1 VQMDHLLTMQRVR
14 EGYAG
19 ASLAEGSPKAVSQRV
34 LSAAEMLEGLANR
47 MSALDELRLQ
57 LWALERAGEPP
68 EAARGPYQERARLLR
83 EKAKELRDARDRYIQ
98 TGKLA
103 ASEAIGLDRSD
114 RRQGRAVLPGRLPP
128 RHSPAWWID
137 GGVAR
142 VRVEMRSETAGI
154 PWEVLVDFRALAGD
168 EGTFNVRRARLV
180 RFDDATDAIGPL
192 VPCQLTRG
200 GLVFIPQ
207 PGEQAYYL
215 YLDPTSGGEEE
226 SLPREE
232 GPAPLRARQSREG
245 STVEGVLLAAR
256 VDALR
261 GVLDRWRAGGTGGEE
276 LVDAGAREA
285 GLCQLP
291 DLPLNGPPRVRVIE
305 NGPLLV
311 RVRAESEDGRVRQY
325 DFLAGVPWCEFS
337 VNAPVTLVR
346 HALRAGLWQSGEAVF
361 PADGTGAP
369 HPLDG
374 TVVTAP
380 WAARVRA
387 DGLAFAV
394 LAPEGPAR
402 HELTPDHH
410 DLLGAPDLK
419 RLVLWCR
426 PAGGGDP
433 GVTARLEALGEALR
447 RPPIVQ
453 FGPVEERRTREF

>member
-1 VQMDHLLTMQRVR
+1 
-14 EGYAG
+14 
-19 ASLAEGSPKAVSQRV
+19 V
-34 LSAAEMLEGLANR
+34 L
-47 MSALDELRLQ
+47 
-57 LWALERAGEPP
+57 
-68 EAARGPYQERARLLR
+68 
-83 EKAKELRDARDRYIQ
+83 I
-98 TGKLA
+98 
-103 ASEAIGLDRSD
+103 
-114 RRQGRAVLPGRLPP
+114 
-128 RHSPAWWID
+128 
-137 GGVAR
+137 
-142 VRVEMRSETAGI
+142 
-154 PWEVLVDFRALAGD
+154 DFRGLAGD

-215 YLDPTSGGEEE
+215 YLDPTSSGEVEP
-226 SLPREE
+226 LLREE

-245 STVEGVLLAAR
+245 ITVEGPLLAAR

-276 LVDAGAREA
+276 LVDASAREA

-291 DLPLNGPPRVRVIE
+291 DTPLSGPPRVRVIE

-311 RVRAESEDGRVRQY
+311 RVRAESEEGRVRQY

-346 HALRAGLWQSGEAVF
+346 HALAAELWQSGEALF
-361 PADGTGAP
+361 PVDGTGAP
-369 HPLDG
+369 RPLDG

-402 HELTPDHH
+402 HELTPDRH

-433 GVTARLEALGEALR
+433 AVAARLEALGEALQH
-447 RPPIVQ
+447 PPIVQ